1 MELVD
6 IPVGDIQVI
15 NRLRKTDASKIQ
27 ELATSIKDIGL
38 LHPIAVA
45 EKDNEYVL
53 LSGEHRL
60 SSYKLLERPTIPCVV
75 RENNPLI
82 NQLVEVSENL
92 CSNRLNAIEESNA
105 IVMREKI
112 LIQLGRKAIVG
123 SNQYTEDKVTNKELA
138 NQLGISRRVYQYK
151 KQVANLYPKVQE
163 MLGETKFANNM
174 MDMVRLS
181 KQSKEVQMEVAK
193 ILYTN
198 RTTTFRQA
206 FVVAKLRLIPDAWSA
221 ENRKLRE
228 EIQAPKS
235 VMKFER
241 TKDKLNDICMTV
253 SHNEALRRTK
263 KTALFGTNEVSNYT
277 MLPEH
282 SRWFIKY
289 FSNEGDL
296 ICDNTCGRGT
306 NIIAGAYE
314 KRKVIG
320 FDLNKNNLDCIKEAL
335 DNYIEPVQTQPTSSE
350 NVNYELI
357 HDCGVEMVKF
367 KEASNMIDLFI
378 NDIPYIL
385 SAEKYTD
392 DPRDLCNIKDLD
404 GFYERVEVM
413 MKNMKRLIKTSNY
426 EEGVIKPI
434 IMKVGSQR
442 RGNKGLMT
450 MDTDIEMIGRKIGL
464 TLHDKII
471 NELRPSMQS
480 YIINTSFQ
488 KRFTMKIMET
498 NLIFVK
504 YE

>member
-6 IPVGDIQVI
+6 IPVADIKVL
-15 NRLRKTDASKIQ
+15 NRLRKTDAHKIQ
-27 ELATSIKDIGL
+27 ELAESIKDIGL

-45 EKDNEYVL
+45 EKGNEYVL

-60 SSYKLLERPTIPCVV
+60 SSYKLLDKPTIPCVV

-112 LIQLGRKAIVG
+112 LIKLGRKAVVG
-123 SNQYTEDKVTNKELA
+123 SNQYTEDKITNTELA

-151 KQVANLYPKVQE
+151 KSVANLNPKVQA
-163 MLGETKFANNM
+163 MLGETKFANSM
-174 MDMVRLS
+174 MDMVKLS
-181 KQSKEVQMEVAK
+181 KQPVEVQKEVATILVASP
-193 ILYTN
+193 
-198 RTTTFRQA
+198 TTTFRQA
-206 FVVAKLRLIPDAWSA
+206 FITAKLRLIPDAWSA
-221 ENRKLRE
+221 ENRKLKE
-228 EIQAPKS
+228 EILSPKS
-235 VMKFER
+235 IMKFDR
-241 TKDKLNDICMTV
+241 KKDKLNDICRTV
-253 SHNEALRRTK
+253 SHNEALRRPK

-289 FSNEGDL
+289 FSNEGDYVA
-296 ICDNTCGRGT
+296 DNSFGRGT
-306 NIIAGAYE
+306 NILAAAYE
-314 KRKVIG
+314 GRKVIG
-320 FDLNKNNLDCIKEAL
+320 FDLNKNNVECVREAL
-335 DNYIEPVQTQPTSSE
+335 DKYIPNSQH
-350 NVNYELI
+350 EL
-357 HDCGVEMVKF
+357 HHSCGVEMEEY
-367 KEASNMIDLFI
+367 KEASNIIDLFI

-450 MDTDIEMIGRKIGL
+450 MDTDIEMIARKIGL

>member
-151 KQVANLYPKVQE
+151 KQVANLHPKVQE

-193 ILYTN
+193 ILYNN

-306 NIIAGAYE
+306 NLLAAAYE
-314 KRKVIG
+314 NRRIIG
-320 FDLNKNNLDCIKEAL
+320 FDLNKNNLDCIREAL
-335 DNYIEPVQTQPTSSE
+335 TDHIGLSE
-350 NVNYELI
+350 VDYKL
-357 HDCGVEMVKF
+357 HHSCGVEMV
-367 KEASNMIDLFI
+367 EYAEHDEMVDMFI
-378 NDIPYIL
+378 NDIPYIMN
-385 SAEKYTD
+385 AEKYND
-392 DPRDLCNIKDLD
+392 DPRDLGNISNLD
-404 GFYERVEVM
+404 DFYARVEVM
-413 MKNMKRLIKTSNY
+413 MLNMKRLIKKSDY
-426 EEGVIKPI
+426 DKGIFKPI

-442 RGNKGLMT
+442 RGTKGLIDMA
-450 MDTDIEMIGRKIGL
+450 TDIEMIARKHSLI
-464 TLHDKII
+464 LHDKIM

-480 YIINTSFQ
+480 YIMNTSFQ
-488 KRFTMKIMET
+488 KRFTLKLHES
-498 NLIFVK
+498 NLCFVK
-504 YE
+504 Y

>member
-27 ELATSIKDIGL
+27 ELATSISDIDL

-45 EKDNEYVL
+45 SKDNHFVL

-60 SSYKLLERPTIPCVV
+60 SAFKLLERPTIPCVV

-92 CSNRLNAIEESNA
+92 CSNRLNAIEESKC

-151 KQVANLYPKVQE
+151 KQVANLHPKVQE

-181 KQSKEVQMEVAK
+181 KQPVAVQKEVAK
-193 ILYTN
+193 ILYKN
-198 RTTTFRQA
+198 RTTTFRRA
-206 FVVAKLRLIPDAWSA
+206 FVVAKLRMIPDAWSE
-221 ENRKLRE
+221 ENKKLRE
-228 EIQAPKS
+228 EIQSPKS
-235 VMKFER
+235 IMRFER
-241 TKDKLNDICMTV
+241 KKDKLNDICITV
-253 SHNEALRRTK
+253 SHNEELRRTK
-263 KTALFGTNEVSNYT
+263 KVALFGTNEVSNYT

-314 KRKVIG
+314 NRKVVG
-320 FDLNKNNLDCIKEAL
+320 FDLNKNNLDSISEAL
-335 DNYIEPVQTQPTSSE
+335 TDHIGLDSSQF
-350 NVNYELI
+350 EL
-357 HDCGVEMVKF
+357 HHSCGVEMVEYEKHDAMF
-367 KEASNMIDLFI
+367 DLFI

-385 SAEKYTD
+385 NAEKYND
-392 DPRDLCNIKDLD
+392 DPRDLGNIKNLD
-404 GFYERVEVM
+404 EFYAKVEVM
-413 MKNMKRLIKTSNY
+413 MLNMKRLIKKSDY
-426 EEGVIKPI
+426 DKGIFKPI

-442 RGNKGLMT
+442 RGPKGLIDMA
-450 MDTDIEMIGRKIGL
+450 TDIEMIGRKIGL
-464 TLHDKII
+464 IMHDKIL

-480 YIINTSFQ
+480 YIINTTFQ
-488 KRFTMKIMET
+488 KRFTMKIQES
-498 NLIFVK
+498 NLIFVN
-504 YE
+504 Y

>member
-27 ELATSIKDIGL
+27 ELATSISDIDL

-45 EKDNEYVL
+45 SKDNHFVL

-60 SSYKLLERPTIPCVV
+60 SAFKLLERPTIPCVV

-151 KQVANLYPKVQE
+151 KQVANLHPKVQE

-193 ILYTN
+193 ILYNN

-206 FVVAKLRLIPDAWSA
+206 FVVAKLRLIPDAWSV
-221 ENRKLRE
+221 ENKKLRE

-241 TKDKLNDICMTV
+241 KKDKLNDICLTV

-306 NIIAGAYE
+306 NLLAAAYE
-314 KRKVIG
+314 NRRIIG
-320 FDLNKNNLDCIKEAL
+320 FDLNKNNLDCIREAL
-335 DNYIEPVQTQPTSSE
+335 TDHIGLSE
-350 NVNYELI
+350 VDYKL
-357 HDCGVEMVKF
+357 HHSCGVEMV
-367 KEASNMIDLFI
+367 EYAEHDEMVDMFI
-378 NDIPYIL
+378 NDIPYIMN
-385 SAEKYTD
+385 AEKYND
-392 DPRDLCNIKDLD
+392 DPRDLGNISNLD
-404 GFYERVEVM
+404 DFYSRVEVM
-413 MKNMKRLIKTSNY
+413 LLNMKRLIKKSDY
-426 EEGVIKPI
+426 DKGIFKPI

-442 RGNKGLMT
+442 RGTKGLIDMA
-450 MDTDIEMIGRKIGL
+450 TDIQMIARKHSLI
-464 TLHDKII
+464 LHDLIM

-480 YIINTSFQ
+480 YIMNTSFQ
-488 KRFTMKIMET
+488 KRFTLKLHES
-498 NLIFVK
+498 NLVFVR
-504 YE
+504 Y

>member
-151 KQVANLYPKVQE
+151 KQVANLHPKVQE

-193 ILYTN
+193 ILYNN

-241 TKDKLNDICMTV
+241 TKDKLNDICMSV

-306 NIIAGAYE
+306 NLLAAAYE
-314 KRKVIG
+314 NRRIIG
-320 FDLNKNNLDCIKEAL
+320 FDLNKNNLDCIREAL
-335 DNYIEPVQTQPTSSE
+335 TDHIGLSE
-350 NVNYELI
+350 VDYKL
-357 HDCGVEMVKF
+357 HHSCGVEMV
-367 KEASNMIDLFI
+367 EYAEHDEMVDMFI
-378 NDIPYIL
+378 NDIPYIMN
-385 SAEKYTD
+385 AEKYND
-392 DPRDLCNIKDLD
+392 DPRDLGNISNLD
-404 GFYERVEVM
+404 DFYSRVEVM
-413 MKNMKRLIKTSNY
+413 MLNMKRLIKKSDY
-426 EEGVIKPI
+426 DKGIFKPI

-442 RGNKGLMT
+442 RGTKGLIDMA
-450 MDTDIEMIGRKIGL
+450 TDIEMIARKHSLI
-464 TLHDKII
+464 LHDKIM

-480 YIINTSFQ
+480 YIMNTSFQ
-488 KRFTMKIMET
+488 KRFTLKLHES
-498 NLIFVK
+498 NLCFVK
-504 YE
+504 Y

>member
-27 ELATSIKDIGL
+27 ELATSISDIDL

-45 EKDNEYVL
+45 EKDNNYVL

-60 SSYKLLERPTIPCVV
+60 SAFKLLERPTIPCVV

-151 KQVANLYPKVQE
+151 KQVANLHPKVQE

-193 ILYTN
+193 ILYNN

-206 FVVAKLRLIPDAWSA
+206 FVVAKLRLIPDAWSV
-221 ENRKLRE
+221 ENKKLRE

-241 TKDKLNDICMTV
+241 KKDKLNDICLTV

-306 NIIAGAYE
+306 NLLAAAYE
-314 KRKVIG
+314 NRRIIG
-320 FDLNKNNLDCIKEAL
+320 FDLNKNNLDCIREAL
-335 DNYIEPVQTQPTSSE
+335 TDHIGLSE
-350 NVNYELI
+350 VDYKL
-357 HDCGVEMVKF
+357 HHSCGVEMV
-367 KEASNMIDLFI
+367 EYAEHDEMVDMFI
-378 NDIPYIL
+378 NDIPYIMN
-385 SAEKYTD
+385 AEKYND
-392 DPRDLCNIKDLD
+392 DPRDLGNISNLD
-404 GFYERVEVM
+404 DFYARVEVM
-413 MKNMKRLIKTSNY
+413 MLNMKRLIKKSDY
-426 EEGVIKPI
+426 DKGIFKPI

-442 RGNKGLMT
+442 RGTKGLIDMA
-450 MDTDIEMIGRKIGL
+450 TDIQMIARKHSLI
-464 TLHDKII
+464 LHDLIM

-480 YIINTSFQ
+480 YIMNTSFQ
-488 KRFTMKIMET
+488 KRFTLKLHES
-498 NLIFVK
+498 NLVFVK
-504 YE
+504 Y

>member
-6 IPVGDIQVI
+6 IPVADIKVL
-15 NRLRKTDASKIQ
+15 NRLRKTDAHKIQ
-27 ELATSIKDIGL
+27 ELAESIKDIGL

-60 SSYKLLERPTIPCVV
+60 SSYKLLDKPTIPCVV

-112 LIQLGRKAIVG
+112 LIKLGRKAVVG
-123 SNQYTEDKVTNKELA
+123 SNQYTEDKITNTELA

-151 KQVANLYPKVQE
+151 KSVANLNPKVQA
-163 MLGETKFANNM
+163 MLGETKFANSM
-174 MDMVRLS
+174 MDMVKLS
-181 KQSKEVQMEVAK
+181 KQPVEVQKEVATILVASP
-193 ILYTN
+193 
-198 RTTTFRQA
+198 TTTFRQA
-206 FVVAKLRLIPDAWSA
+206 FITAKLRLIPDAWSD
-221 ENRKLRE
+221 ENRKLKE
-228 EIQAPKS
+228 EILSPKS
-235 VMKFER
+235 IMKFDR
-241 TKDKLNDICMTV
+241 KKDKLNDICRTV
-253 SHNEALRRTK
+253 SHNEALRRPK

-282 SRWFIKY
+282 SRWFVKY
-289 FSNEGDL
+289 FSDEGDYVA
-296 ICDNTCGRGT
+296 DNSFGRGT
-306 NIIAGAYE
+306 NILAAAYE
-314 KRKVIG
+314 GRKVIG
-320 FDLNKNNLDCIKEAL
+320 FDLNKNNVECVREAL
-335 DNYIEPVQTQPTSSE
+335 DKYIPNSQH
-350 NVNYELI
+350 EL
-357 HDCGVEMVKF
+357 HHSCGVEMEEY
-367 KEASNMIDLFI
+367 KEASNIIDLFI

-385 SAEKYTD
+385 SAEKYND

-450 MDTDIEMIGRKIGL
+450 MDTDIEMIARKIGL

>member
-151 KQVANLYPKVQE
+151 KQVANLHPKVQE

-181 KQSKEVQMEVAK
+181 KQPVAVQKEVAK
-193 ILYTN
+193 ILYKN
-198 RTTTFRQA
+198 RTTTFRRA
-206 FVVAKLRLIPDAWSA
+206 FVVAKLRMIPDAWS
-221 ENRKLRE
+221 E
-228 EIQAPKS
+228 
-235 VMKFER
+235 
-241 TKDKLNDICMTV
+241 DK
-253 SHNEALRRTK
+253 K
-263 KTALFGTNEVSNYT
+263 
-277 MLPEH
+277 
-282 SRWFIKY
+282 
-289 FSNEGDL
+289 
-296 ICDNTCGRGT
+296 
-306 NIIAGAYE
+306 
-314 KRKVIG
+314 
-320 FDLNKNNLDCIKEAL
+320 
-335 DNYIEPVQTQPTSSE
+335 
-350 NVNYELI
+350 
-357 HDCGVEMVKF
+357 
-367 KEASNMIDLFI
+367 
-378 NDIPYIL
+378 
-385 SAEKYTD
+385 
-392 DPRDLCNIKDLD
+392 
-404 GFYERVEVM
+404 
-413 MKNMKRLIKTSNY
+413 
-426 EEGVIKPI
+426 
-434 IMKVGSQR
+434 
-442 RGNKGLMT
+442 
-450 MDTDIEMIGRKIGL
+450 
-464 TLHDKII
+464 
-471 NELRPSMQS
+471 
-480 YIINTSFQ
+480 
-488 KRFTMKIMET
+488 
-498 NLIFVK
+498 
-504 YE
+504 